1 MRHLKILP
9 IIAIALLAACKST
22 VPQSESLLEE
32 RVSPVIENGVSSASE
47 NRVSSA
53 LEFTPESSS
62 SSSSSITGLPKM
74 WYEDPIDTSFDEIDL
89 REFGNYY
96 PLFCFNLP
104 EDDNSQKD
112 SLTLLRLA
120 ECSLTS
126 AIYYVLADDRS
137 IDPWGCDW
145 HSQVADCEVQ
155 FNDNKLLFNVLSEA
169 KFVKTSVTIADGIAT
184 IQEDLS
190 KTKIAEFCNFHKN
203 DPKVAH
209 VECFD
214 RTIIYTMKEKFI
226 IDNMNNLVDDF
237 KSICD
242 FWQIRAKAHCEIP
255 NGEN

>member
-1 MRHLKILP
+1 MKILKILP
-9 IIAIALLAACKST
+9 IIVIALLAACKST

-32 RVSPVIENGVSSASE
+32 RVSPVIESS
-47 NRVSSA
+47 VSSA

-89 REFGNYY
+89 RDLGNYY
-96 PLFCFNLP
+96 PLYCFNLP
-104 EDDNSQKD
+104 EDENSQKD
-112 SLTLLRLA
+112 SLTLLRQA

-126 AIYYVLADDRS
+126 AIGYGLTHDRS
-137 IDPWGCDW
+137 IDPWDCDW
-145 HSQVADCEVQ
+145 HSQVADCKVQ

-184 IQEDLS
+184 IQENIS
-190 KTKIAEFCNFHKN
+190 KTNIAEFCNFHKN

-226 IDNMNNLVDDF
+226 IDNMKNLVDDF
-237 KSICD
+237 KSICG
-242 FWQIRAKAHCEIP
+242 FWLTKDKSHCEIP
-255 NGEN
+255 NGDN

>member
-1 MRHLKILP
+1 MKILKILP

-32 RVSPVIENGVSSASE
+32 RVSPVIESGDSSAQ
-47 NRVSSA
+47 
-53 LEFTPESSS
+53 EFTPESSS

-89 REFGNYY
+89 RDFENSF
-96 PLFCFNLP
+96 PLCCINLP

-112 SLTLLRLA
+112 SLKSFRQA
-120 ECSLTS
+120 ECSLMH

-145 HSQVADCEVQ
+145 HSQVADCKVQ

-169 KFVKTSVTIADGIAT
+169 EHIKTSVTIADGIAT
-184 IQEDLS
+184 IQENLS
-190 KTKIAEFCNFHKN
+190 ETKIAEFCNFHKN

-209 VECFD
+209 VECFN

-226 IDNMNNLVDDF
+226 IDNMNNLFDDF
-237 KSICD
+237 KYLCGLWLTKD
-242 FWQIRAKAHCEIP
+242 KAHCEIP
-255 NGEN
+255 NGDN

>member
-1 MRHLKILP
+1 MKILKILP
-9 IIAIALLAACKST
+9 IIAVAFLAACKST

-32 RVSPVIENGVSSASE
+32 RVSPVIESGDSSAQ
-47 NRVSSA
+47 
-53 LEFTPESSS
+53 EFTPESSS

-89 REFGNYY
+89 RDFENSF
-96 PLFCFNLP
+96 PLCCINLP

-112 SLTLLRLA
+112 SLKSFRQA
-120 ECSLTS
+120 ECSLMH

-145 HSQVADCEVQ
+145 HSQVADCKVQ

-169 KFVKTSVTIADGIAT
+169 EHIKTSVTIADGIAT
-184 IQEDLS
+184 IQENLS
-190 KTKIAEFCNFHKN
+190 ETKIAEFCNFHKN

-209 VECFD
+209 VECFN

-226 IDNMNNLVDDF
+226 IDNMNNLFDDF
-237 KSICD
+237 KYLCGLWLTKD
-242 FWQIRAKAHCEIP
+242 KAHCEIP
-255 NGEN
+255 NGDN

>member
-1 MRHLKILP
+1 MKLLKIIP
-9 IIAIALLAACKST
+9 IIAIAFLAACKST

-32 RVSPVIENGVSSASE
+32 RVSPVIESGDSSAQ
-47 NRVSSA
+47 
-53 LEFTPESSS
+53 EFTPESSS

-89 REFGNYY
+89 RDFENSF
-96 PLFCFNLP
+96 PLCCINLP

-112 SLTLLRLA
+112 SLKSFRQA
-120 ECSLTS
+120 ECSLMH

-145 HSQVADCEVQ
+145 HSQVADCKVQ

-169 KFVKTSVTIADGIAT
+169 EHIKTSVTIADGIAT
-184 IQEDLS
+184 IQENLS
-190 KTKIAEFCNFHKN
+190 ETKIAEFCNFHKN

-209 VECFD
+209 VECFN

-226 IDNMNNLVDDF
+226 IDNMNNLFDDF
-237 KSICD
+237 KYLCGLWLTKD
-242 FWQIRAKAHCEIP
+242 KAHCEIP
-255 NGEN
+255 NGDN